1 MAKDKQILLNSG
13 KTELILFRS
22 KHKNITKN
30 MNFRISGQKINII
43 CKTKYLGLILD
54 EHLTFK
60 YHLENLKLKLNK
72 ANCLLSKIRYFVKL
86 LLLRTIY
93 YALFDTHLRYG
104 CQIWG
109 QNQSKI
115 VEAIKKTQNKLNFK
129 GSRESVDYLYK
140 ESKIVKL
147 KNIIIKANCQLVYD
161 QLKIIFQKLLVI
173 FFTLN
178 TELHKH
184 NTRKNRLILPKVKTI
199 SYGSNSI
206 TLKTIKQWNKIQ
218 NFIKIDIYSLK
229 MAYYKFLKSFEN
241 YIESE

>member
-1 MAKDKQILLNSG
+1 
-13 KTELILFRS
+13 
-22 KHKNITKN
+22 
-30 MNFRISGQKINII
+30 MNFRIIGQNINII
-43 CKTKYLGLILD
+43 CKIKYIGLIPD

-60 YHLENLKLKLNK
+60 YHLENLKLKLNR
-72 ANCLLSKIRYFVKL
+72 ANCLLSKIKYFAKFP
-86 LLLRTIY
+86 LLRTIY

-115 VEAIKKTQNKLNFK
+115 VEVIKRTQNKALRILNFK
-129 GSRESVDYLYK
+129 GPQESVDYLYK
-140 ESKIVKL
+140 ESKIDKL
-147 KNIIIKANCQLVYD
+147 KNIIIKDNCRLVYD
-161 QLKIIFQKLLVI
+161 QLKNNLPETCINFS
-173 FFTLN
+173 TLN
-178 TELHKH
+178 AQLHKH